1 MSEELRPI
9 DKLKALVRQRSAER
23 DNLPLEERRR
33 AMDATLEVFGVPEGA
48 EVNETELAGIKTD
61 RIVPAGK
68 TPQGRFLYFHG
79 GGYVLGSP
87 RSHRHMT
94 ALLALKTGRELV
106 VPDYRL
112 APEHVFPAA
121 VEDGLAAY
129 RALLEE
135 GHAPSDIVLGG
146 DSAGGGLTLAV
157 LIKARE
163 EGLPM
168 PAAAC
173 LISPWADLKCNSGAY
188 ESRAEADPMIDQ
200 SGIAEMAALYLG
212 GAAAGDPLASPLF
225 ADLTGLP
232 PLFIQVG
239 DAEVLLDDSRVL
251 AERAKAA
258 GVDAML
264 DVWPEMIH
272 VWHAYYPMLPEG
284 GQALGD
290 IAAYLAKI
298 AGGKRL
304 SA

>member
-23 DNLPLEERRR
+23 DDLPLEERRR
-33 AMDATLEVFGVPEGA
+33 AMDATLEVFGVPEGV
-48 EVNETELAGIKTD
+48 EVSETELAGMKTD

-129 RALLEE
+129 RALLDE
-135 GHAPSDIVLGG
+135 GHAPGEIVLGG

-157 LIKARE
+157 LLKARD

-173 LISPWADLKCNSGAY
+173 LISPWVDLKCNSGAY
-188 ESRAEADPMIDQ
+188 ESRADADPMIDQ
-200 SGIAEMAALYLG
+200 SGIADMAALYLG
-212 GAAAGDPLASPLF
+212 GAPAGEPLASPLF

-239 DAEVLLDDSRVL
+239 DAEVLLDDSRLL

-284 GQALGD
+284 ARALDD
-290 IAAYLAKI
+290 IAAYLAKGPG
-298 AGGKRL
+298 AARL

>member
-23 DNLPLEERRR
+23 DDLPLEERRR
-33 AMDATLEVFGVPEGA
+33 AMDTTLEVFGVPEGV
-48 EVNETELAGIKTD
+48 EVSETELAGMKTD

-112 APEHVFPAA
+112 APEYVFPAA

-129 RALLEE
+129 RALLDE
-135 GHAPSDIVLGG
+135 GHAPGEIVLGG

-157 LIKARE
+157 LLKARD

-173 LISPWADLKCNSGAY
+173 LISPWVDLKCNSGAY
-188 ESRAEADPMIDQ
+188 ESRADADPMIDQ
-200 SGIAEMAALYLG
+200 SGIADMAALYLG
-212 GAAAGDPLASPLF
+212 GAPAGEPLASPLF

-239 DAEVLLDDSRVL
+239 DAEVLLDDSRLL

-284 GQALGD
+284 ARALDD
-290 IAAYLAKI
+290 IAAYLAKGSG
-298 AGGKRL
+298 AARL